1 MSKRLIVNLIVF
13 FAVSIALIVYGY
25 GALIGNPLQP
35 PTQVSAVF
43 PNASGLYNNFS
54 VQLNGVDVGSVTGV
68 TLTSTGARVDMA
80 IKHGVNVPGDVQ
92 ASIDAANDL
101 GEQVVELTPQHGG
114 TAQPLTSGAVIPAAP
129 GGIPADV
136 GKVVGTATTL
146 LKAIPA
152 GQLNALLAE
161 LATALN
167 GRSEDLRTIVSAST
181 VFSQEFL
188 AYQQQF
194 RALLANAP
202 PVLNAVTAVGPQLQD
217 ALNNTQTL
225 VQVLATQRF
234 AIDQLLKQGTG
245 ASNLLDNLVSS
256 QAANLGC
263 LITDLSQVSSNLAQ
277 PANLTPLSNALADN
291 QYFFGAVD
299 NVLQPGTA
307 KALKSGEQNNSNQLF
322 LRTRLLLPPQ
332 SPSADTYASPQGLP
346 ATLPGPACSNQLGTG
361 VPAATQAGKS

>member
-1 MSKRLIVNLIVF
+1 MSKRLIINLIVF

-68 TLTSTGARVDMA
+68 KLTANGARVEMA
-80 IKHGVNVPGDVQ
+80 IKHGVDVPADVQ

-114 TAQPLTSGAVIPAAP
+114 TAKALTSGAVIPVEP

-152 GQLNALLAE
+152 GQLNALLGD
-161 LATALN
+161 LATALK
-167 GRSEDLRTIVSAST
+167 GRSGDLRTIVSAST
-181 VFSQEFL
+181 IFSQEFL

-202 PVLNAVTAVGPQLQD
+202 PVMEAVTAVGPQLQD

-234 AIDQLLKQGTG
+234 AIDQLLKQGSG
-245 ASNLLDNLVSS
+245 ASDLLDNLVSS

-277 PANLTPLSNALADN
+277 PTNLMSLSNALADN
-291 QYFFGAVD
+291 EYFFGAV
-299 NVLQPGTA
+299 NAVVQPGTA
-307 KALKSGEQNNSNQLF
+307 KALTSGDKDNPNQLM
-322 LRTRLLLPPQ
+322 LRSRLLLPPQ
-332 SPSADTYASPQGLP
+332 SPAADTYPTPTSLP
-346 ATLPGPACSNQLGTG
+346 ATLPGQACTNQLGTG
-361 VPAATQAGKS
+361 VPAATQAGK

>member
-1 MSKRLIVNLIVF
+1 MSRRLIINLVVF
-13 FAVSIALIVYGY
+13 LAVSIALIVYGY
-25 GALIGNPLQP
+25 GDLIGNPLQP

-68 TLTSTGARVDMA
+68 TLTRGGARVNMA
-80 IKHGVNVPGDVQ
+80 IHHGVTVPGDVQ

-114 TAQPLTSGAVIPAAP
+114 TATPLKSGAVIPVTP

-136 GKVVGTATTL
+136 GQVVGTATTL

-152 GQLNALLAE
+152 GQLNALLAD
-161 LATALN
+161 LATALK
-167 GRSEDLRTIVSAST
+167 GRSGDLRTIVSAST

-188 AYQQQF
+188 AFQQQF

-202 PVLNAVTAVGPQLQD
+202 PVMNAVTAVGPQLQD
-217 ALNNTQTL
+217 ALHNTQTL
-225 VQVLATQRF
+225 AQVLATQRF
-234 AIDQLLKQGTG
+234 AIDQLLQQGAG
-245 ASNLLDNLVSS
+245 ASNLLDNLLSS
-256 QAANLGC
+256 QAANVGC
-263 LITDLSQVSSNLAQ
+263 LVTDLAQVSSNLAQ

-291 QYFFGAVD
+291 QYFFGAVAD
-299 NVLQPGTA
+299 VLQPGTA
-307 KALKSGEQNNSNQLF
+307 KALTSSDQSNPNQLF

-332 SPSADTYASPQGLP
+332 SPSADTYPAPTGLP
-346 ATLPGPACSNQLGTG
+346 ATLPGQACTNQLGTG
-361 VPAATQAGKS
+361 VRAATQAGKP

>member
-1 MSKRLIVNLIVF
+1 MSRRLIINLIVF
-13 FAVSIALIVYGY
+13 FALSSALTVYGY
-25 GALIGNPLQP
+25 GKLIGNPLQP

-68 TLTSTGARVDMA
+68 RLTAVGAQVEMA
-80 IKHGVNVPGDVQ
+80 INHGVTVPGDVR

-114 TAQPLTSGAVIPAAP
+114 TAKPLTSRAVIPVAP

-136 GKVVGTATTL
+136 GKVVGSATTL
-146 LKAIPA
+146 LRAIPA
-152 GQLNALLAE
+152 GRLNALLGD
-161 LATALN
+161 LATALK
-167 GRSEDLRTIVSAST
+167 GRSGDLRQIISAST

-188 AYQQQF
+188 AFQQQF
-194 RALLANAP
+194 RQLLANAP
-202 PVLNAVTAVGPQLQD
+202 PVLDAVTAVGPQLQD
-217 ALNNTQTL
+217 ALDNTQTL

-263 LITDLSQVSSNLAQ
+263 LITDLSHVSSNLAQ
-277 PANLTPLSNALADN
+277 PANLTPLSNALLDN

-299 NVLQPGTA
+299 NVVQPGTA
-307 KALKSGEQNNSNQLF
+307 KALRSGEQDNPSQLF

-332 SPSADTYASPQGLP
+332 SPSADTYPTPQGLP
-346 ATLPGPACSNQLGTG
+346 ATLPGQACANQLGSG
-361 VPAATQAGKS
+361 VSAATQAGK

>member
-1 MSKRLIVNLIVF
+1 MSKRLIINLIVF
-13 FAVSIALIVYGY
+13 FVGSIALIVYGY

-68 TLTSTGARVDMA
+68 KLTATGARVEMA
-80 IKHGVNVPGDVQ
+80 IKHGVNVPGDVR

-114 TAQPLTSGAVIPAAP
+114 TAKPLTSGAVIPVAP

-136 GKVVGTATTL
+136 GKVVGSATTL
-146 LKAIPA
+146 LRAIPA
-152 GQLNALLAE
+152 GQLNALLGD
-161 LATALN
+161 LATSLK
-167 GRSEDLRTIVSAST
+167 GRSGDLRTIVSAST
-181 VFSQEFL
+181 IFSQEFL

-202 PVLNAVTAVGPQLQD
+202 PVMNAVTAVGPQLQD

-245 ASNLLDNLVSS
+245 ASNLLDNLLSS

-263 LITDLSQVSSNLAQ
+263 LVTDLSHVSSNLTQ
-277 PANLTPLSNALADN
+277 PANLTSLSSALADN
-291 QYFFGAVD
+291 QYFFGAVN
-299 NVLQPGTA
+299 NVVQPGTA
-307 KALKSGEQNNSNQLF
+307 KALTSGDKNNPNQLI

-332 SPSADTYASPQGLP
+332 SPAADTYPAPTGLP
-346 ATLPGPACSNQLGTG
+346 ATLPGQACTNVLGTG
-361 VPAATQAGKS
+361 VPAATQAGK

>member
-1 MSKRLIVNLIVF
+1 
-13 FAVSIALIVYGY
+13 
-25 GALIGNPLQP
+25 
-35 PTQVSAVF
+35 
-43 PNASGLYNNFS
+43 
-54 VQLNGVDVGSVTGV
+54 
-68 TLTSTGARVDMA
+68 
-80 IKHGVNVPGDVQ
+80 
-92 ASIDAANDL
+92 
-101 GEQVVELTPQHGG
+101 
-114 TAQPLTSGAVIPAAP
+114 
-129 GGIPADV
+129 
-136 GKVVGTATTL
+136 VGTATTL

-245 ASNLLDNLVSS
+245 ASNLLDNLISS

-307 KALKSGEQNNSNQLF
+307 KALKSGEQNNPNQLF

>member
-1 MSKRLIVNLIVF
+1 MSKRLIINLIVF
-13 FAVSIALIVYGY
+13 FAVSIGLIVYGY

-35 PTQVSAVF
+35 PIQVSAVF
-43 PNASGLYNNFS
+43 PNASGLYSNFS

-68 TLTSTGARVDMA
+68 ELTAKGARVEMA
-80 IKHGVNVPGDVQ
+80 IKHGVDVPGDVQ

-114 TAQPLTSGAVIPAAP
+114 TAKPLTSGAVIPVTP

-146 LKAIPA
+146 LQAIPA
-152 GQLNALLAE
+152 GQLNALLGD
-161 LATALN
+161 LATALK
-167 GRSEDLRTIVSAST
+167 GRSGDLRTIVSAST
-181 VFSQEFL
+181 IFSQEFL

-202 PVLNAVTAVGPQLQD
+202 PVMNAVTAVGPQLQD

-234 AIDQLLKQGTG
+234 AIDQLLKQGAG

-263 LITDLSQVSSNLAQ
+263 LITDLSQVSSNVAQ
-277 PANLTPLSNALADN
+277 PANLMSLSNALADN
-291 QYFFGAVD
+291 QYFFGAV
-299 NVLQPGTA
+299 NAVVQPGTA
-307 KALKSGEQNNSNQLF
+307 KALTSGDKDNPNQLM
-322 LRTRLLLPPQ
+322 LRSRLLLPPQ
-332 SPSADTYASPQGLP
+332 TPAADTYPTPTGLP
-346 ATLPGPACSNQLGTG
+346 ATLPGQACVNQLGTG
-361 VPAATQAGKS
+361 VPAATQAGK

>member
-1 MSKRLIVNLIVF
+1 MSKRLIINLIVF
-13 FAVSIALIVYGY
+13 FAVSIALIAYGY
-25 GALIGNPLQP
+25 GSLIGNPLQP

-68 TLTSTGARVDMA
+68 KLTAIGARVEMA

-114 TAQPLTSGAVIPAAP
+114 TAKPLTSGAVIPAAP

-152 GQLNALLAE
+152 GQLNALLGD
-161 LATALN
+161 LATALK
-167 GRSEDLRTIVSAST
+167 GRSGDLRTIVSAST

-202 PVLNAVTAVGPQLQD
+202 PVMNAVTAVGPQLQD

-234 AIDQLLKQGTG
+234 AIDQLLKQGAG
-245 ASNLLDNLVSS
+245 ASSLLDNLVSS

-277 PANLTPLSNALADN
+277 PANLMSLSSALADN
-291 QYFFGAVD
+291 QYFFGAVN
-299 NVLQPGTA
+299 NVIQPGMA
-307 KALKSGEQNNSNQLF
+307 KALTSGDKDNPNQPT
-322 LRTRLLLPPQ
+322 LRSRLLLPPQ
-332 SPSADTYASPQGLP
+332 SPAADTYPTPTSLP
-346 ATLPGPACSNQLGTG
+346 ATVPGQACANQLGTG
-361 VPAATQAGKS
+361 VPAATQAGK

>member
-1 MSKRLIVNLIVF
+1 MSKRLIINLIVF
-13 FAVSIALIVYGY
+13 FSVSVALIVYGY
-25 GALIGNPLQP
+25 GSLIGNPLQP

-43 PNASGLYNNFS
+43 PNASGLFNNFS

-68 TLTSTGARVDMA
+68 KLTRTGARVDMA
-80 IKHGVNVPGDVQ
+80 IKHGVSVPSDVQ

-114 TAQPLTSGAVIPAAP
+114 TGKPLSSGAVIPVAA
-129 GGIPADV
+129 GGVPADV

-152 GQLNALLAE
+152 GQLNTLLAE
-161 LATALN
+161 LATSLK
-167 GRSEDLRTIVSAST
+167 GRSGDLRTIISAST

-245 ASNLLDNLVSS
+245 ASNLLNNLVSS

-263 LITDLSQVSSNLAQ
+263 LITDLSHVSSNLAQ
-277 PANLTPLSNALADN
+277 PANLMSLSNALADN
-291 QYFFGAVD
+291 MYFFGAVN
-299 NVLQPGTA
+299 NVVQPGTA
-307 KALKSGEQNNSNQLF
+307 KALTSGGKDDPNQLF
-322 LRTRLLLPPQ
+322 LRTRLLLPPKT
-332 SPSADTYASPQGLP
+332 PAADTYPTPTGLP
-346 ATLPGPACSNQLGTG
+346 ATLPGQACTNQLGTG
-361 VPAATQAGKS
+361 VPAATQAGK